1 MTVAGIAY
9 LELYAEDAHK
19 YAAQLR
25 DDWGFTLSSPAR
37 NSPGTV
43 QVLAHQGSIRL
54 LVTSAVDAEH
64 QVTEWVRRHG
74 DGVAVI
80 ALRHTDGVAAAVAAE
95 RALNAGGGC
104 LDGAGTVSGFG
115 DLAVRF
121 ADAQDLLPD
130 GELPGPGGLLSLDH
144 VAIVVPGGQLDASV
158 EWAVRGLGFREIFRE
173 YIEVGAQ
180 AMDSRVVQSPCGS
193 VTFTLLEPD
202 TSRSAGQID
211 GFLEAHGGAGVQ
223 HVAFSTASI
232 TASVRELSDRG
243 VAFLSTPGAY
253 YRALE
258 ARLGPT
264 GIPVADLRDTNVLVD
279 RDHGGELFQ
288 IFARSTHPRR
298 TFFLELVERRGAG
311 SFGTANIKALYEAV
325 ERERAVTADH

>member
-1 MTVAGIAY
+1 MTVSGIAY

-25 DDWGFTLSSPAR
+25 DDWGFTLSKPVR
-37 NSPGTV
+37 TTPGTV
-43 QVLAHQGSIRL
+43 QVLAHQNSIRL

-74 DGVAVI
+74 DGVAVV
-80 ALRHTDGVAAAVAAE
+80 ALRHTDKVAAAAAAE

-121 ADAQDLLPD
+121 ADAQDLLPPD
-130 GELPGPGGLLSLDH
+130 ELPGRGGLLSLDH
-144 VAIVVPGGQLDASV
+144 VAIAVPGGQLDASV
-158 EWAVRGLGFREIFRE
+158 EWAVRGLGFKEIFRE
-173 YIEVGAQ
+173 YVEVGTQ
-180 AMDSRVVQSPCGS
+180 AMDSRVVQSPCGA

-202 TSRSAGQID
+202 TSRTAGQID
-211 GFLEAHGGAGVQ
+211 GFLEAHGGAGAQ

-232 TASVRELSDRG
+232 TTSVRELTDRG

-258 ARLGPT
+258 SRLGPT
-264 GIPVADLRDTNVLVD
+264 GIPVDELRETNVLVD

-288 IFARSTHPRR
+288 IFARSSHPRR

-325 ERERAVTADH
+325 ERERATAHN